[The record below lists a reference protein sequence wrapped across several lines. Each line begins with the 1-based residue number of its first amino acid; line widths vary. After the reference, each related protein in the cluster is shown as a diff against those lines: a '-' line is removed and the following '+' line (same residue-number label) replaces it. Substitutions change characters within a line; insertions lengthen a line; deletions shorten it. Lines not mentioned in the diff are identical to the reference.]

1 MMFGTLESRA
11 GRGRFPAGSA
21 LALALILGSTGLMV
35 TAMPAAAQPAAA
47 LGKPLPSSD
56 LPVGTVTVR
65 VVAGSTSS
73 PVVGTAVTLVV
84 NKTPREAR
92 TNAEGRAS
100 FAGIPVG
107 ATVVAKVLDE
117 DKAEHASEE
126 FAIPEGGGMKVMLT
140 TKPWQAGAGGAPFA
154 GGASGMPNP
163 RQLSGEPRPDQADPA
178 GTITVRVAYD
188 DFKDTPDGVPV
199 ALLGYAADDTV
210 SYQVIKTDPAG
221 RVQFTDLDRSGGT
234 SYFAMIELPRN
245 GAIDRLMGG
254 PVVLES
260 QMGVRMILSSEKRDS
275 KAPPIDDLGKND
287 PQVAT
292 PAGKVRVALEGVA
305 DLSATITLI
314 DAATKK
320 VLGQAKP
327 GVSPPDPSRVRG
339 GAQFTADSKLPA
351 GTLDVEVAGG
361 PGQTEEPLKGIEIRV
376 VPASATDATG
386 GLASATTADGTV
398 RMALQAAGPQK
409 AVFTIN
415 GRQLVSQPFELAKS
429 GGKLVIRAQWDGSG
443 RPEALFDVAATPG
456 QVVYAEAAYKTQHY
470 RSMPLQLFE
479 GTGSK
484 ITVYALPRVMLK
496 FQLEGEV
503 EDALF
508 AVRGWFEVSNNSWAP
523 YRAGPDG
530 LLVPMPHAF
539 KGGIVAETDQSEV
552 AVAAGEGF
560 RIARPIPPL
569 GRKFHAAF
577 SLPVDDGKVAWSL
590 DLPMGAF
597 QSELV
602 LLKTPGMTVQTPP
615 NVSNETRTV
624 PQGTFVLLGPITIMP
639 KQSMV
644 MSIDG
649 LPSPPAWRRWVS
661 DLVGILV
668 VGLIL
673 AGVGFALVRKPAAD
687 AAAAVTSDTR
697 RQKLLDELVEL
708 ERAGGNPKRR
718 EQLLGELEQLWR

>member
-21 LALALILGSTGLMV
+21 LALALILGSTGLML

-47 LGKPLPSSD
+47 LGKPLPSPD
-56 LPVGTVTVR
+56 LPAGTVTVR
-65 VVAGSTSS
+65 IVAGSTSS
-73 PVVGTAVTLVV
+73 PVVGTDVTLVV
-84 NKTPREAR
+84 NKTPRVAR

-100 FAGIPVG
+100 FAGLPVG
-107 ATVVAKVLDE
+107 ATVVAKVLDA

-154 GGASGMPNP
+154 GGAGMPNP
-163 RQLSGEPRPDQADPA
+163 RQLSGEPRPEQADPA

-199 ALLGYAADDTV
+199 ILVGYAADDTV
-210 SYQVIKTDPAG
+210 SYQVVKTDPAG
-221 RVQFTDLDRSGGT
+221 RVVFTDLDRSGGT
-234 SYFAMIELPRN
+234 SYFAMTELPRN
-245 GAIDRLMGG
+245 GAVDRLMSR

-260 QMGVRMILSSEKRDS
+260 QMGVRMILSSEKRDA

-292 PAGKVRVALEGVA
+292 PAGKVRVALEGIA

-320 VLGQAKP
+320 VIGQAKP
-327 GVSPPDPSRVRG
+327 EVSPPDPSRVQG
-339 GAQFTADSKLPA
+339 GAQFTADAKLPA

-361 PGQTEEPLKGIEIRV
+361 PGQTEAPLKDIEIRV
-376 VPASATDATG
+376 VPASAADATG
-386 GLASATTADGTV
+386 GLVSATTADGTV
-398 RMALQAAGPQK
+398 RMALQATGPQK

-429 GGKLVIRAQWDGSG
+429 GGKLVIRAHWDGSG

-456 QVVYAEAAYKTQHY
+456 QVVYAEATFKAQHY

-484 ITVYALPRVMLK
+484 ITVYAFPRVMLK
-496 FQLEGEV
+496 FQLEGDV

-508 AVRGWFEVSNNSWAP
+508 AVRGWFEVTNYSWAP

-530 LLVPMPHAF
+530 LLIPMPHAF

-597 QSELV
+597 ESELV

-615 NVSNETRTV
+615 NVNSETRTV

-668 VGLIL
+668 VGLIV
-673 AGVGFALVRKPAAD
+673 AGVGFALVRKPAA
-687 AAAAVTSDTR
+687 AATAAVTSDAR